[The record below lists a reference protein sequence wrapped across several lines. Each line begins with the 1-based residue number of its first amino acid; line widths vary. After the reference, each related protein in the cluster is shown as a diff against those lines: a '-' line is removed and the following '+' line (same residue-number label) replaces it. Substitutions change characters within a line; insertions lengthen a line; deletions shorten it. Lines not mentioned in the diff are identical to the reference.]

1 MRGQAQPHSFNLEIK
16 VNLKQLARPA
26 MVLIGW
32 SLAFGVMAFGGT
44 PMKIIVPAPAGGTM
58 DVVARIVGQQMST
71 EMGRPV
77 IVENRAGA
85 TGSIGLQAMLQ
96 AVPDGNTIVLGADN
110 LLVES
115 PLVSKVPYDPLK
127 DIVSIARV
135 ARTNRVLVTAA
146 ANPAKDFQALI
157 ANLKKRKGE
166 TSFAS
171 FGTGTASHY
180 AGLILSNQAD
190 LGAQHVGYNG
200 APPALQ
206 DLLGGQVDY
215 MFDSLLTSLPL
226 IRGGKLRP
234 LAIAGTSRS
243 RLLPDVPT
251 MAELGYPDIQFQA
264 QVGFYGSSKLPADV
278 LARLQAAIRKAATA
292 PAVQQKLTDVGL
304 ELDVSIDSAAM
315 LAENKSLYQR
325 NAAIVRK
332 FNIQAN

>member
-1 MRGQAQPHSFNLEIK
+1 M
-16 VNLKQLARPA
+16 NLKQLVRPG

-32 SLAFGVMAFGGT
+32 SLALGVAAFGEA
-44 PMKIIVPAPAGGTM
+44 PMKVIVPAPAGGTM
-58 DVVARIVGQQMST
+58 DVVARVVAQQMST
-71 EMGRPV
+71 DMGRPV

-96 AVPDGNTIVLGADN
+96 AAPDGNTIVLGADN

-115 PLVSKVPYDPLK
+115 PLVTKVPYDPLK

-146 ANPAKDFQALI
+146 THPAKDFQALI

-180 AGLILSNQAD
+180 AGLILSNQAE

-206 DLLGGQVDY
+206 DVLGGQVDY

-226 IRGGKLRP
+226 IKGGKLRP
-234 LAIAGTSRS
+234 HAIAGKNRS
-243 RLLPDVPT
+243 RYLPDVPT
-251 MAELGYPDIQFQA
+251 LPELGYPDIQFQA

-278 LARLQAAIRKAATA
+278 LARLQAAIKKAASA
-292 PAVQQKLTDVGL
+292 PAVQKKLTDVGL
-304 ELDVSIDSAAM
+304 EIDVSVDSAAM

>member
-1 MRGQAQPHSFNLEIK
+1 MNF
-16 VNLKQLARPA
+16 KQLLRPG

-32 SLAFGVMAFGGT
+32 SLALGVGAFSAT

-58 DVVARIVGQQMST
+58 DAVARVVGQQMST

-77 IVENRAGA
+77 VVENRVGA
-85 TGSIGLQAMLQ
+85 TGAIGLQAMLQ
-96 AVPDGNTIVLGADN
+96 AVPDGNTIVVAADN

-115 PLVSKVPYDPLK
+115 PLVAKVPYDPLK

-135 ARTNRVLVTAA
+135 ARTNRVLVTATTQ
-146 ANPAKDFQALI
+146 PAKDFKALI
-157 ANLKKRKGE
+157 ADLKKRKGQ

-180 AGLILSNQAD
+180 AGLILSDEAD
-190 LGAQHVGYNG
+190 LGAQHVGFNG
-200 APPALQ
+200 APPAVMAV
-206 DLLGGQVDY
+206 LGGQVDY
-215 MFDSLLTSLPL
+215 MFDSLLTSLPM
-226 IRGGKLRP
+226 IKGGKLRA
-234 LAIAGTSRS
+234 LAIAGKNRS

-251 MAELGYPDIQFQA
+251 MPELGYPDIQFQA
-264 QVGFYGSSKLPADV
+264 QVGFYGSSKLPAEV
-278 LARLQAAIRKAATA
+278 VEKLQAAIKKAVSA
-292 PAVQQKLTDVGL
+292 PAVQQKLTDLGL
-304 ELDVSIDSAAM
+304 EMDVSVDSAAM

>member
-1 MRGQAQPHSFNLEIK
+1 M
-16 VNLKQLARPA
+16 NLKQLLRPG

-32 SLAFGVMAFGGT
+32 SLALGVGAFSAT

-58 DVVARIVGQQMST
+58 DAVARVVGQQMST

-77 IVENRAGA
+77 VVENRVGA

-96 AVPDGNTIVLGADN
+96 AAPDGNTIVVGGQPAGGVSPGGQGAVRPAEGHRQHRTGRPN
-110 LLVES
+110 E
-115 PLVSKVPYDPLK
+115 PR
-127 DIVSIARV
+127 ARH
-135 ARTNRVLVTAA
+135 RDHQ
-146 ANPAKDFQALI
+146 PAKDFKALI
-157 ANLKKRKGE
+157 ADLKKRKGQ

-180 AGLILSNQAD
+180 AGLILSDEAD
-190 LGAQHVGYNG
+190 LGAQHIGYNG
-200 APPALQ
+200 APPAVMAV
-206 DLLGGQVDY
+206 LGGQVDY
-215 MFDSLLTSLPL
+215 MFDSLLTSLPM
-226 IRGGKLRP
+226 IKGGKLRA
-234 LAIAGTSRS
+234 LAIAGKNRS

-264 QVGFYGSSKLPADV
+264 QVGFYGSSKLPAEV
-278 LARLQAAIRKAATA
+278 QEKLQAAIKKAVSA
-292 PAVQQKLTDVGL
+292 PAVQQKLTDLGL
-304 ELDVSIDSAAM
+304 EMDVSVDSAAM

>member
-1 MRGQAQPHSFNLEIK
+1 MNF
-16 VNLKQLARPA
+16 KQLLRPG

-32 SLAFGVMAFGGT
+32 SLALGVGAFSAT

-58 DVVARIVGQQMST
+58 DAVARVVGQQMST

-77 IVENRAGA
+77 VVENRAGA
-85 TGSIGLQAMLQ
+85 TGAIGLQAMLQ
-96 AVPDGNTIVLGADN
+96 AVPDGNTIVVGADN

-115 PLVSKVPYDPLK
+115 PLVAKVPYDPLK

-135 ARTNRVLVTAA
+135 ARTNRVLVTATTQ
-146 ANPAKDFQALI
+146 PAKDFKALI
-157 ANLKKRKGE
+157 ADLKKRKGQ

-180 AGLILSNQAD
+180 AGLILSDEAD
-190 LGAQHVGYNG
+190 LGAQHVGFNG
-200 APPALQ
+200 APPAVMAV
-206 DLLGGQVDY
+206 LGGQVDY
-215 MFDSLLTSLPL
+215 MFDSLLTSLP
-226 IRGGKLRP
+226 IIKGGKLRA
-234 LAIAGTSRS
+234 LAIAGKNRS

-251 MAELGYPDIQFQA
+251 MPELGYPDIQFQA
-264 QVGFYGSSKLPADV
+264 QVGFYGSSKLPAEV
-278 LARLQAAIRKAATA
+278 VEKLQAAIKKAVSA
-292 PAVQQKLTDVGL
+292 PAVQQKLTDMGL
-304 ELDVSIDSAAM
+304 EMDVSVDSAAM

>member
-1 MRGQAQPHSFNLEIK
+1 MNF
-16 VNLKQLARPA
+16 KQLLRPG

-32 SLAFGVMAFGGT
+32 SLALGVGAFSAT

-58 DVVARIVGQQMST
+58 DAVARVVGQQMST

-77 IVENRAGA
+77 IVENRVGA

-96 AVPDGNTIVLGADN
+96 AVPDGNTIVVGADN

-115 PLVSKVPYDPLK
+115 PLVAKVPYDPLK

-135 ARTNRVLVTAA
+135 ARTNRVLVTATTH
-146 ANPAKDFQALI
+146 PAKDFKALI
-157 ANLKKRKGE
+157 ADLKKRKGQ

-180 AGLILSNQAD
+180 AGLILSDEAD
-190 LGAQHVGYNG
+190 LGAQHVGFNG
-200 APPALQ
+200 APPAVMAV
-206 DLLGGQVDY
+206 LGGQVDY
-215 MFDSLLTSLPL
+215 MFDSLLTSLP
-226 IRGGKLRP
+226 IIKGGKLRA
-234 LAIAGTSRS
+234 LAIAGKNRS

-251 MAELGYPDIQFQA
+251 MPELGYPDIQFQA
-264 QVGFYGSSKLPADV
+264 QVGFYGSSKLPAEV
-278 LARLQAAIRKAATA
+278 VEKLQAAIKKAVSA
-292 PAVQQKLTDVGL
+292 PAVQQKLTDLGL
-304 ELDVSIDSAAM
+304 EMDVSVDSAAM